1 MELEKQLAQ
10 EQAKAQKE
18 ADNNRHLKEKLRAI
32 QELAPG
38 ASEEKPFD
46 PSSYKQT
53 LEDRD
58 NRIKKLEHDMQIMQ
72 RAKQQADRQHAVR
85 AKENRVGKD
94 HYREQAEELETQLQH
109 RTRELKENQVLVRKL
124 QSQMRRMKLEITS
137 LQKLNQ
143 VPVSCPAWSKRACM
157 CPGEDEALTGGAG
170 QDRIKLG
177 AIVGEPPIETPEPD
191 FGGDDDE
198 GSTFLTR
205 IDPDLASKPDD
216 ASSQASSRAS
226 TAHKRPPVV
235 PAAGKRV
242 AVAKT
247 TPRKAPPHKEDRGPG
262 GPSAGGAQRHANT
275 PPTGGGKSR
284 PAGGGGGNSKDR
296 RQALAQGKPE
306 TPADLARIISEMRSG
321 PAPHVEQDDAHDAQG
336 FAPYGKPPPLK
347 LGVGLR
353 QPEASPV
360 AERPAYEK
368 LLSPEARSV
377 LEDAR
382 SWRSATQTQRTH
394 NVPSIAQEEEGGYE
408 DDFESIPSSRLP
420 SQPQPHHGSKPAH
433 ADAPQSPRLDTDV
446 EDEVDM
452 DFLLAGLT

>member
-1 MELEKQLAQ
+1 M
-10 EQAKAQKE
+10 
-18 ADNNRHLKEKLRAI
+18 RAF
-32 QELAPG
+32 A
-38 ASEEKPFD
+38 
-46 PSSYKQT
+46 
-53 LEDRD
+53 
-58 NRIKKLEHDMQIMQ
+58 
-72 RAKQQADRQHAVR
+72 
-85 AKENRVGKD
+85 
-94 HYREQAEELETQLQH
+94 
-109 RTRELKENQVLVRKL
+109 LVC
-124 QSQMRRMKLEITS
+124 
-137 LQKLNQ
+137 
-143 VPVSCPAWSKRACM
+143 VCV

-177 AIVGEPPIETPEPD
+177 AIMGEAPIETPEPD

-198 GSTFLTR
+198 GSTFLTH

-235 PAAGKRV
+235 PVAGKRV

-262 GPSAGGAQRHANT
+262 GPTGGAQRHAST
-275 PPTGGGKSR
+275 PPTGGGNSR

-296 RQALAQGKPE
+296 RHALAQRKPE
-306 TPADLARIISEMRSG
+306 TPADLASMISAQRSG
-321 PAPHVEQDDAHDAQG
+321 PTAAGDEDDVDDAQS

-347 LGVGLR
+347 LGAGH
-353 QPEASPV
+353 PEASPLPQ
-360 AERPAYEK
+360 RPAYEK

-394 NVPSIAQEEEGGYE
+394 NAPSIAQEEEGGYE

-433 ADAPQSPRLDTDV
+433 ADAPHSPRLDTDV
-446 EDEVDM
+446 EDEVEEEDM